1 MPARKS
7 KYDKN
12 EVIKIDHLWS
22 RVCVEKGCTTGASF
36 GCPIEGIKA
45 FCAKHIIGHPE
56 CVNLTKYRKMNKRKI
71 LQYIETP
78 EDLQPKVCKYA
89 TSTRRSSSPS
99 TVGPSI
105 VGPSI
110 VGPST
115 VGPSIPIVA
124 SVIAPSV
131 VNPSSGSTVGP
142 SSSSVV
148 DSPHNYSKKSKHD
161 PHPEIRRISNNKRR
175 CINLECRKQA
185 VCIDP
190 EEKIR
195 IYCRNHS
202 APGCVLADLGMYKY
216 INETLEKRL
225 KINPELSLSK
235 NVELF
240 LKNFGKPMAGPEE
253 GQTTEDNPEDQEM
266 EVKKAVEQPAPTIK
280 PIITSVFNPP
290 SGPAVGLPVVGPPSD
305 LSVNPPIV
313 PSGPS
318 VPSAPAVLFGSTAPA
333 VLLGPSVP
341 AALFG
346 PSGPSC
352 SQNVESA
359 KETTN
364 PSSVVGPSSGPV
376 IGPSSSPIVGP
387 PNSIPVPSPS
397 PVQSPGSG
405 FRQSLYYP
413 QAIQTPL
420 NRTFS
425 FGPIPPLPGPMPPPI
440 HLFTIKCNS
449 KSCNC
454 QAIIPIIPG
463 GSPTLCYDHYMEY
476 KQTIQ
481 K

>member
-36 GCPIEGIKA
+36 GCPNERIKA

-56 CVNLTKYRKMNKRKI
+56 CVNLARHMKMKKRKI
-71 LQYIETP
+71 LQHIETP

-89 TSTRRSSSPS
+89 ISSRSSSSPVPIVSPS
-99 TVGPSI
+99 VVPIGPSA
-105 VGPSI
+105 V
-110 VGPST
+110 
-115 VGPSIPIVA
+115 PIVA
-124 SVIAPSV
+124 SVIDPSV
-131 VNPSSGSTVGP
+131 VN
-142 SSSSVV
+142 
-148 DSPHNYSKKSKHD
+148 SPHNYSKKSKHD

-225 KINPELSLSK
+225 KINPGLSLSE

-240 LKNFGKPMAGPEE
+240 LKNFSKPMVEEGPTIEPEE
-253 GQTTEDNPEDQEM
+253 GSTAEEDQEM
-266 EVKKAVEQPAPTIK
+266 EVKKVVEQPATTIK

-290 SGPAVGLPVVGPPSD
+290 SGPAVGLPVPIINPTVPAAPVVLFGPAGPAALLGPS
-305 LSVNPPIV
+305 N

-318 VPSAPAVLFGSTAPA
+318 GA
-333 VLLGPSVP
+333 
-341 AALFG
+341 
-346 PSGPSC
+346 SGP
-352 SQNVESA
+352 QNVEST

-364 PSSVVGPSSGPV
+364 PSSGPIVGPTVGPSCGPIVGPSS
-376 IGPSSSPIVGP
+376 SP